1 MGDLAFE
8 CLNTRELLF
17 LWQVLGKTKPRNT
30 WKKSQTPSLDR
41 SVSYPLCDSHC
52 PCLLQLQYSQ
62 PGLMGLAYN
71 PYNVQGQRH
80 GNSKTQ
86 SHSGLQSKFR
96 ANLSNLE
103 RCCLTNIKGKKA
115 KVRAGDHPMVESL
128 PDKKEV
134 PGSSPTTK
142 KRKISSNLW
151 NPSSAWSCLRLKLIS
166 SWLIYF
172 HIQQLHIFLLNT
184 FLIT

>member
-17 LWQVLGKTKPRNT
+17 LWRVLGKTKPQNT

-41 SVSYPLCDSHC
+41 SVSYPLCDSRC

-71 PYNVQGQRH
+71 PYNIQGQRQ
-80 GNSKTQ
+80 GNFKTQ

-103 RCCLTNIKGKKA
+103 RCCLTNIKG
-115 KVRAGDHPMVESL
+115 ESW
-128 PDKKEV
+128 
-134 PGSSPTTK
+134 GSPNDRVLTRQTGGSRFKSHYK
-142 KRKISSNLW
+142 KRKITSNLW
-151 NPSSAWSCLRLKLIS
+151 NPSSAWSCLRLKLIY

-172 HIQQLHIFLLNT
+172 HIQQLRIFLLNT
-184 FLIT
+184 F